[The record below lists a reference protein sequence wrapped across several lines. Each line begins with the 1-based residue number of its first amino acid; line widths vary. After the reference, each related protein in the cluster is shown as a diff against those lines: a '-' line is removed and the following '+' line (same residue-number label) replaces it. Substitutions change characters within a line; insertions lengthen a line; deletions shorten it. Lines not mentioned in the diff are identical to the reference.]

1 MKNSTCRRRLVTA
14 FAVAA
19 IIVPA
24 AQAGEGYTPAYPE
37 NLSYPGEG
45 ITAPAYQPGIE
56 LNEFGIPTSLTIP
69 GRGFVQ
75 SVPDAAMPADVTYP
89 GEGIVAPAFETGI
102 QLDEFGIPKDL
113 TIPGGG
119 FVQAV
124 PDAAMPADVRYPGE
138 GIVAP
143 LPQATTVVQPQGESF
158 DFADAGVGAG
168 IALGAALLLAA
179 AAMASRR
186 HRRLAHM

>member
-1 MKNSTCRRRLVTA
+1 MKIKTRRRWLVVTL
-14 FAVAA
+14 AVAA
-19 IIVPA
+19 VAVPV
-24 AQAGEGYTPAYPE
+24 AQAGEGYTPAYPDD
-37 NLSYPGEG
+37 LRYPGEG
-45 ITAPAYQPGIE
+45 IVAPSIQGAG
-56 LNEFGIPTSLTIP
+56 LNEFGIPTNLTIP
-69 GRGFVQ
+69 GGGFVQ
-75 SVPDAAMPADVTYP
+75 AVPDAAMPADVRYP
-89 GEGIVAPAFETGI
+89 GEGIVAPAFQAGI

-143 LPQATTVVQPQGESF
+143 LPHATTVVQPQGESF
-158 DFADAGVGAG
+158 DFADAGVGAC